1 MSNVGSKSYFRI
13 AWLIANADS
22 RYLNPQ
28 TTDRYVRLY
37 CRPKSLEPK
46 SLEIDGE
53 NGRAV
58 AHWIGDPDAEAVILY
73 CHGGAYTQPA
83 NAGNFRYLDSLV
95 KTLNNR
101 PESRSVSVLLLAYT
115 LAPESTYPTQLR
127 EAAIVLA
134 HLIQKTG
141 RSPSEIFIA
150 GDSAGGNLALSLLSH
165 LLHPHPDVP
174 AVKLECPLDGV
185 LLISPWV
192 SFRTDY
198 ISFSTNATLDM
209 LAPLALRK
217 WGAMFLGKV
226 NDSNPEAD
234 PGPISGDSWTEAC
247 LNPPDWWNDMH
258 QVVSDAFI
266 WWGAHEVLGDSMRKM
281 EKSFK
286 QGWATG
292 GGNLNRII
300 FFESAREAHV
310 APMVDIMVPG
320 AKKSDAQV
328 AIEKWFKGRL
338 QR

>member
-1 MSNVGSKSYFRI
+1 MLDYLTI
-13 AWLIANADS
+13 ADS

-28 TTDRYVRLY
+28 TSDRYVRLY
-37 CRPKSLEPK
+37 CRPRGLEPK
-46 SLEIDGE
+46 SLEIDSK

-83 NAGNFRYLDSLV
+83 NAGNFRYLAGLV
-95 KTLNNR
+95 KTLNNKPR
-101 PESRSVSVLLLAYT
+101 SRSVSVLWLAYT
-115 LAPESTYPTQLR
+115 LAPESVYPTQLR
-127 EAAIVLA
+127 EAAVVLA
-134 HLIQKTG
+134 HLIRETG

-150 GDSAGGNLALSLLSH
+150 GDSAGGNLAFSLLSH
-165 LLHPHPDVP
+165 LLHPQPDVP
-174 AVKLECPLDGV
+174 AVKLECPLGGV

-198 ISFSTNATLDM
+198 ISFKTNATLDM
-209 LAPLALRK
+209 LTPLALRK

-247 LNPPDWWNDMH
+247 LNPPSWWNGMP
-258 QVVSDAFI
+258 QVVSDAFV
-266 WWGAHEVLGDSMRKM
+266 WSGAYEVLNDSIRELEKRFM
-281 EKSFK
+281 E
-286 QGWATG
+286 GWATG
-292 GGNLNRII
+292 GGNLNRVR

-310 APMVDIMVPG
+310 APIVDIMIPG
-320 AKKSDAQV
+320 VKKSDAQI
-328 AIEKWFKGRL
+328 AIEEWFKGRL